1 MSISSPSHSAAATST
16 KTIDKGVK
24 RLRETFLR
32 GKTRSLDWRKEQ
44 LRQLH
49 KLINENQEAI
59 EEALRIDLGRG
70 KMESVVHECIPAVL
84 EIEEALASVNKW
96 AAPEKVGTPMGMMPG
111 NSEIM
116 YVPLGVSLIIGAYNY
131 PLSLIFG
138 PLAGAIAAGCCAV
151 VKPSETSA
159 ACESLAA
166 KLIPQYCDPDA
177 ITVVCGGIPE
187 TTHLLAQKWD
197 KIFFTGS
204 PRVGRIVAKAAA
216 EHMTN
221 VTLELG
227 GKSPTL
233 IDKSCT
239 DLYLAAKRILWG
251 KFSNTGQTCIAP
263 DYALVHEQRYDAFL
277 EACKTVVKEFYGDD
291 PKKNPDFSRIVNDM
305 HAKRIEKILSTAVK
319 KEKATVVCGGQSDL
333 KERYIAP
340 TILTDLDI
348 KKSAVM
354 QEEIF
359 GPILGVFKVSDLHE
373 APDIVRATCDQPLA
387 MYIFAKNR
395 SLIDFLTTNIS
406 SGTVLV
412 NDTNIHF
419 ANSCMPF
426 GGVGQSG
433 LGVAHGKAS
442 FESFSQKR
450 GVLRRDDHYFV
461 DVPQRY
467 PPYSNFSIGI
477 FYVNAKLPIMPYIGK
492 WQGRLSALAI
502 AVVCF
507 AYASGLLPPLEI
519 SSLTD
524 LLTWLK

>member
-1 MSISSPSHSAAATST
+1 
-16 KTIDKGVK
+16 
-24 RLRETFLR
+24 
-32 GKTRSLDWRKEQ
+32 
-44 LRQLH
+44 
-49 KLINENQEAI
+49 
-59 EEALRIDLGRG
+59 
-70 KMESVVHECIPAVL
+70 
-84 EIEEALASVNKW
+84 
-96 AAPEKVGTPMGMMPG
+96 
-111 NSEIM
+111 
-116 YVPLGVSLIIGAYNY
+116 
-131 PLSLIFG
+131 
-138 PLAGAIAAGCCAV
+138 
-151 VKPSETSA
+151 
-159 ACESLAA
+159 
-166 KLIPQYCDPDA
+166 
-177 ITVVCGGIPE
+177 
-187 TTHLLAQKWD
+187 
-197 KIFFTGS
+197 
-204 PRVGRIVAKAAA
+204 
-216 EHMTN
+216 
-221 VTLELG
+221 
-227 GKSPTL
+227 
-233 IDKSCT
+233 
-239 DLYLAAKRILWG
+239 
-251 KFSNTGQTCIAP
+251 
-263 DYALVHEQRYDAFL
+263 
-277 EACKTVVKEFYGDD
+277 
-291 PKKNPDFSRIVNDM
+291 M

-412 NDTNIHF
+412 NDTIF
-419 ANSCMPF
+419 TLLTRVCPLVVSDRAAWVSLM
-426 GGVGQSG
+426 VRLVSS
-433 LGVAHGKAS
+433 L
-442 FESFSQKR
+442 SQKR

-492 WQGRLSALAI
+492 WQGRHPPWPSLSFA
-502 AVVCF
+502 
-507 AYASGLLPPLEI
+507 AYASGLLPPLEM